1 MQIESIASSIAA
13 SSPTGTLAALTQVT
27 ANGKP
32 QTAVVERTSSGYE
45 AYLPDQPG
53 PVANGSSIQVAEL
66 RLNSTVAFQA

>member
-1 MQIESIASSIAA
+1 MQIESIASSSAA
-13 SSPTGTLAALTQVT
+13 SSPTATLAAITQVS

-53 PVANGSSIQVAEL
+53 PVATGSSIAVAES
-66 RLNSTVAFQA
+66 RLNSTVEFQA